1 MDQLQVCHNIIQL
14 KLALRHKCTCNAFPS
29 LLIADGADY
38 TGGLYTAT
46 FSGSSTTSVRVP
58 TLPDNVLEGLET
70 FTGVIQV
77 PPNTTTNYRVTAGS
91 PDTATVNI
99 MDATSEFS
107 TCASGPSYIQFLCV
121 YRECTFVCACP
132 SMPANV
138 SCSRCSATCY
148 MRCVPSVLWLL
159 ALP

>member
-1 MDQLQVCHNIIQL
+1 MCTLQNIIQL
-14 KLALRHKCTCNAFPS
+14 KLALRHKYTYIAFPS

-38 TGGLYTAT
+38 TGGLLTAT

-58 TLPDNVLEGLET
+58 TLPDKVLEGLET
-70 FTGVIQV
+70 FTGIIQV
-77 PPNTTTNYRVTAGS
+77 PPETTTNYRVTAGS

-99 MDATSEFS
+99 IDDTSVFSICAT
-107 TCASGPSYIQFLCV
+107 GPSYIQVLYV
-121 YRECTFVCACP
+121 YGECTFVSACP
-132 SMPANV
+132 SMPPNV

-159 ALP
+159 ALR